1 MPSAKQNKGNN
12 MTSIKL
18 LDETKPFALIRFE
31 GASDD
36 LRPIYLA
43 TNDDGNVW
51 IQSYSRGKFPRDIH
65 DGTEIWWKLPP
76 ITTISGNLILKQ
88 FGEKLDDVFVL
99 DEDERAE
106 LECEIEGFSAD
117 FNLFGG
123 GLLVHNAW
131 SGDNGTE
138 FYNKYGRELPDSD
151 DAYKAKI
158 FGAHMIT
165 AKTPDSK
172 ILKIVDDLQYDP
184 KDGYIW
190 ELKAYIVNIRDILL
204 K

>member
-1 MPSAKQNKGNN
+1 MI
-12 MTSIKL
+12 SIKL
-18 LDETKPFALIRFE
+18 MDETKPYALIRFE

-51 IQSYSRGKFPRDIH
+51 IQSYSRGKFPREIH

-99 DEDERAE
+99 DEDQRAE
-106 LECEIEGFSAD
+106 LEREIEGFSEALA
-117 FNLFGG
+117 LFGG
-123 GLLVHNAW
+123 GMRVENAW

-138 FYNKYGRELPDSD
+138 FYDKYGRELPDSD

-165 AKTPDSK
+165 AKTRDSK

-190 ELKAYIVNIRDILL
+190 GLKAYIFGIRDILL